1 MVWATLLMAQ
11 KSCTNA
17 AKSINTR
24 GLAKAVFPQK
34 IASVK
39 KKS

>member
-1 MVWATLLMAQ
+1 MALATLLMAQ
-11 KSCTNA
+11 KVLHKCTNC
-17 AKSINTR
+17 SE
-24 GLAKAVFPQK
+24 LAKAVFPQK